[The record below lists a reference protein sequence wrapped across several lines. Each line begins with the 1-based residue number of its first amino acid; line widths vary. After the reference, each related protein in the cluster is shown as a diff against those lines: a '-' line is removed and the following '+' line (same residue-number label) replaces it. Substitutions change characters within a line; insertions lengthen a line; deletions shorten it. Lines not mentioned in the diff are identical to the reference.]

1 MGKSIMSCF
10 LTHSVYMARQQ
21 ITDMPALS
29 NYTAAETID
38 IRTDIATT
46 LQNGCVS
53 DRNRAILDPS
63 NMLVDR
69 AVD

>member
-38 IRTDIATT
+38 IRTDIA
-46 LQNGCVS
+46 S
-53 DRNRAILDPS
+53 DSAEWMCFGP
-63 NMLVDR
+63 
-69 AVD
+69 